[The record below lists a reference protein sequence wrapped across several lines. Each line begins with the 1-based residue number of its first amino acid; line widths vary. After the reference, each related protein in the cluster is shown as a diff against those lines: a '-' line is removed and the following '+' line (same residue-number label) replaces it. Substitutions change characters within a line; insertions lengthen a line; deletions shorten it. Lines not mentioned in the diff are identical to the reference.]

1 MESFSDINVGVDPSE
16 VSEHNDAV
24 IWGED
29 HTTKH
34 WGDVEEVIGEEC
46 GEIYLFPRF
55 VKKKNYFKQSTF
67 LIKGYI
73 SLLTFYD
80 PLMIKS

>member
-55 VKKKNYFKQSTF
+55 V
-67 LIKGYI
+67 
-73 SLLTFYD
+73 
-80 PLMIKS
+80 